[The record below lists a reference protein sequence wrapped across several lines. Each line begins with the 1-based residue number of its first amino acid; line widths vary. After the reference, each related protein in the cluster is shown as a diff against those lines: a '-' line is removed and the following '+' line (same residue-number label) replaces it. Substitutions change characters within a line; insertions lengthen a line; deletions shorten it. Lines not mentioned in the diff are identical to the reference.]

1 MNRISFYLASI
12 CLFCLT
18 KNNAQTCSSLNIQLQ
33 SNITSACNT
42 MVMTMIHDQNNQP
55 YLYVANKEGGLKVY
69 NISTITSPTLVATIP
84 TTQFDT
90 LDVMNL
96 SQQGNYLYLALGNTF
111 TNPQKGGMAI
121 IDVSTPSSPS
131 VTDFYVVPSSSS
143 GGGIAKAEGNYAYLG
158 AMQSGLVILDITN
171 KSNIQFVSQFIPS
184 INFPPVTSPNPSL
197 YNARGMEVKNSI
209 VYLCYDAGGIRI
221 INCVNKN
228 TPTETGHWCNPA
240 MYSPLNHPKAY
251 NNIVLDDSLAYVAV
265 DYAGMEVLNL
275 ADTSAISMTGWWNPY
290 NSPNNNWFT
299 SPSHTNEI
307 VLEKN
312 CKRVFMSTGKSDMIA
327 VDVSDP
333 TQPDSCNMYGGTANN
348 IGTWGIG
355 LWQNQI
361 YLSYICSVIPFSSSL
376 TQTTILTFNSCPV
389 GINEQEVNSFIS
401 IYPNPFSEQAKLTSS
416 INLNNAKIRIH
427 NLQGQCVRTIDRVN
441 GTEVTIVLEKLE
453 AGVYFI
459 NIQTENNSITKRI
472 VKQ

>member
-1 MNRISFYLASI
+1 MKKILYSFLFF
-12 CLFCLT
+12 LFCIT
-18 KNNAQTCSSLNIQLQ
+18 TTNIAQTCSSLNFQLQ
-33 SNITSACNT
+33 ANIPSTCNN
-42 MVMTMIHDQNNQP
+42 MVMTMMHDQNNLP
-55 YLYVANKEGGLKVY
+55 YLYVANKEAGLKVY

-121 IDVSTPSSPS
+121 IDVSTPSTPS
-131 VTDFYVVPSSSS
+131 VTDYYVVPGSTT
-143 GGGIAKAEGNYAYLG
+143 GGGIVKAEGNYAYLG
-158 AMQSGLVILDITN
+158 AMQSGLVILDISN

-184 INFPPVTSPNPSL
+184 INFPPITSPNPNL

-209 VYLCYDAGGIRI
+209 VYLCYDAGGIRV

-228 TPTETGHWCNPA
+228 TPIETGRWCNPV
-240 MYSPLNHPKAY
+240 MYSPMNHPKAY

-265 DYAGMEVLNL
+265 DYAGMEVLDL
-275 ADTSAISMTGWWNPY
+275 SDTSAISMTGWWNPY
-290 NSPNNNWFT
+290 NAPNNNWFT

-307 VLEKN
+307 VLEKDCN
-312 CKRVFMSTGKSDMIA
+312 RVFMSTGKSDMMV

-361 YLSYICSVIPFSSSL
+361 YLSYICAVIPFSSSL

-389 GINEQEVNSFIS
+389 GINEQIENNSIS
-401 IYPNPFSEQAKLTSS
+401 IYPNPFTDQAVLSS
-416 INLNNAKIRIH
+416 SKTFKNASIRIH
-427 NLQGQCVRTIDRVN
+427 NVLGQCVKTIEQVN
-441 GTEVTIVLEKLE
+441 GNELIIDLKTIE
-453 AGVYFI
+453 AGIYFL
-459 NIQTENNSITKRI
+459 NIQTKNSRISKRI

>member
-1 MNRISFYLASI
+1 
-12 CLFCLT
+12 
-18 KNNAQTCSSLNIQLQ
+18 
-33 SNITSACNT
+33 
-42 MVMTMIHDQNNQP
+42 MIHDQNNQP

-69 NISTITSPTLVATIP
+69 NISTITSPALVATIP

-121 IDVSTPSSPS
+121 IDVSNPSTPS
-131 VTDFYVVPSSSS
+131 VTDFYVVPGSST
-143 GGGIAKAEGNYAYLG
+143 GAGIVKAEGNYAFLG
-158 AMQSGLVILDITN
+158 AMQSGLIILDITN
-171 KSNIQFVSQFIPS
+171 KSNIQAISQFIPS
-184 INFPPVTSPNPSL
+184 INFPPVTSPNPNL

-228 TPTETGHWCNPA
+228 APVETGRWCNPV
-240 MYSPLNHPKAY
+240 MYSPMNHPKAY

-275 ADTSAISMTGWWNPY
+275 SDTSAISMTGWWNPY

-307 VLEKN
+307 VLEKD
-312 CKRVFMSTGKSDMIA
+312 CKRVFMSTGKSDMMV

-389 GINEQEVNSFIS
+389 GINEQIDNNSIS
-401 IYPNPFSEQAKLTSS
+401 IYPNPFSEQAVLTSS
-416 INLNNAKIRIH
+416 KTLNNASIRIH
-427 NLQGQCVRTIDRVN
+427 NVLGQCVKSIEQVN
-441 GTEVTIVLEKLE
+441 GNEVIIEKEELEE
-453 AGVYFI
+453 GVYFV
-459 NIQTENNSITKRI
+459 QVFEKNSVLKTIKI
-472 VKQ
+472 LIAE